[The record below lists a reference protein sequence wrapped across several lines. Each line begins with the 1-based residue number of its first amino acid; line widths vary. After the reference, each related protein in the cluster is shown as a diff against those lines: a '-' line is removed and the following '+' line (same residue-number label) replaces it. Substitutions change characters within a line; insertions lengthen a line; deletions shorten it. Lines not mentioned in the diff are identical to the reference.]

1 MNLFLEWSLVTHSKT
16 IIPDLLFSYVHSYF
30 WTLYNSFIY
39 SLIQQVY
46 LLSAYLEH
54 CSGIR
59 VAEENEIDEI
69 FVPLELVSP
78 SSQNTVLNSM
88 GNTKI
93 PLH

>member
-1 MNLFLEWSLVTHSKT
+1 M
-16 IIPDLLFSYVHSYF
+16 
-30 WTLYNSFIY
+30 
-39 SLIQQVY
+39 
-46 LLSAYLEH
+46 SAYLEH